1 MTEARIILMPWQL
14 PICFYVLRILV
25 VTIYLIYTIK
35 FRVLQCRSQFTKNE
49 VFYLGFLHFCVQ
61 CRKVKFCMFK
71 FKTEAVKHVASQGYR
86 QTSRKFNATKHWI
99 SELAQK
105 AINITCDLQVH

>member
-1 MTEARIILMPWQL
+1 
-14 PICFYVLRILV
+14 
-25 VTIYLIYTIK
+25 
-35 FRVLQCRSQFTKNE
+35 
-49 VFYLGFLHFCVQ
+49 
-61 CRKVKFCMFK
+61 MFK
-71 FKTEAVKHVASQGYR
+71 FRTEAVKHVASQGYR